1 MYLESTIMI
10 AREEEMTFENP
21 EQIADHTGVNVPYE
35 ISIACTN
42 RERSKGTTIKIHAF
56 FILFIYFL
64 ISSASVRGLKPTTA
78 FDVSIRYTLQ
88 KSML

>member
-35 ISIACTN
+35 I
-42 RERSKGTTIKIHAF
+42 
-56 FILFIYFL
+56 
-64 ISSASVRGLKPTTA
+64 
-78 FDVSIRYTLQ
+78 
-88 KSML
+88 